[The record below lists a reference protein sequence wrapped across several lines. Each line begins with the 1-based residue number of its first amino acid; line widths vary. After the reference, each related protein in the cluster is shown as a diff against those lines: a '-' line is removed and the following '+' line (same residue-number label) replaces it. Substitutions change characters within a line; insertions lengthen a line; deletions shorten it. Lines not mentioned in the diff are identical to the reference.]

1 MSIKARTV
9 KGTKEVTCSVCN
21 KNTMIIDHE
30 SVGGTCWRC
39 TSRMVNGRES
49 LILTDLSPEAYK
61 EFINKVIYAGSPN

>member
-21 KNTMIIDHE
+21 KHTMIIDHE

-39 TSRMVNGRES
+39 TSRMANGAES

-61 EFINKVIYAGSPN
+61 EFIRKIVYARPSN